1 MAVLSVRELC
11 SRIGVSVL
19 KTLWR
24 RDIAVGSGE
33 GEGEYHGK
41 KKDKR
46 RLAQESAVRVNT
58 AG

>member
-11 SRIGVSVL
+11 SRIRVSVL

-24 RDIAVGSGE
+24 RDIAVGE